1 MAVFAGPAKPFLSLN
16 PQEEAKFQKEV
27 AQARRRATQRQEK
40 EKLTPGV
47 IYVGHLPPALYET
60 QIRAYF
66 SQFGTVTKFRLS
78 RSKRTGNSKGYAF
91 VEFASE
97 DVAKIVAD
105 TMNNYLFG
113 ERLLKCHFIPPEK
126 VHEELF
132 REWHVPFKKPSYPAV
147 KRYNQNRTLLQKLQ
161 MEERF
166 KKKEK
171 LLRKKLAK
179 KGIDYDF
186 PSLILHKKEKRN
198 ASNTGLQKSTNSQVL
213 SKKKKKKKVS
223 KVSHTPTTP
232 EKTVDSQGPTPVC
245 TPTFLEKRKSEV
257 AKMNVDDKDNEIVFK
272 QPIRSVKEET
282 QETQTPTRSRKKR
295 RRKSSQ

>member
-16 PQEEAKFQKEV
+16 TQEEAKFQKEV

-66 SQFGTVTKFRLS
+66 SQFGTVTRFRLS

-97 DVAKIVAD
+97 DVAKIVAE

-132 REWHVPFKKPSYPAV
+132 REWHIPFKKPSFPAV

-171 LLRKKLAK
+171 LLRKRLAK
-179 KGIDYDF
+179 KGINYEF
-186 PSLILHKKEKRN
+186 PSLVLQKKKKRN
-198 ASNTGLQKSTNSQVL
+198 ASAADLQKSTNSQVL
-213 SKKKKKKKVS
+213 SKKKKKAS
-223 KVSHTPTTP
+223 CTPSTP
-232 EKTVDSQGPTPVC
+232 EQTVDSQGPTPVC

-257 AKMNVDDKDNEIVFK
+257 AKMNVDDKDNEVVFK
-272 QPIRSVKEET
+272 QLVPGAKEET
-282 QETQTPTRSRKKR
+282 QGTQTPTPSRKKR
-295 RRKSSQ
+295 RRKGNQ